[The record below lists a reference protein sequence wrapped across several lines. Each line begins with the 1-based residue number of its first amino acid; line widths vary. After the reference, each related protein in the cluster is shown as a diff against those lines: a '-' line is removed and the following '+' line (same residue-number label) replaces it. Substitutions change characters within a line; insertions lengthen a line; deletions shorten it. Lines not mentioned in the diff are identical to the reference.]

1 MRLRDCC
8 VSSPRPDRVSPKT
21 TEVKETTML
30 HTYASVLAN
39 SNGWHHGHCWIVFP
53 ILLLLAAI
61 AVALFRRRGRG
72 PGGGADS
79 PKRILAERF
88 ARGEISGEEYRD
100 RLAQLG

>member
-1 MRLRDCC
+1 
-8 VSSPRPDRVSPKT
+8 
-21 TEVKETTML
+21 ML
-30 HTYASVLAN
+30 HTYASVLA
-39 SNGWHHGHCWIVFP
+39 SGNGWHHGHCWIVFP

-61 AVALFRRRGRG
+61 AFAFWRRKRG
-72 PGGGADS
+72 PGDGTDS